1 MAQGEFYVATY
12 GPTSGPILLDGFAL
26 IVREPQMAHLLV
38 QQIRGWS
45 AHAFPSPLL
54 TQSVTPSILANVDG
68 LLVHPRQVERDLRTL
83 SMYFFPEES
92 LSPTE
97 RAALTDRSTRRF
109 LTLENR
115 WVPRIPEQAWVE
127 RAWLPE
133 NGSLREELVR
143 VLPPT
148 APSMTD
154 AFREL
159 LREPPP
165 RPQPE
170 TITDLRARRVRIRRD
185 SDD

>member
-12 GPTSGPILLDGFAL
+12 GLMSAPILLDGFAL
-26 IVREPQMAHLLV
+26 IVREPRMAHLLV

-45 AHAFPSPLL
+45 VHAFPSPLL
-54 TQSVTPSILANVDG
+54 TQSVTPSIPANVDG

-92 LSPTE
+92 LRDSDREFLARSP
-97 RAALTDRSTRRF
+97 TRRF